1 MNTSRRGFLKLLSAA
16 IATPVIAKLSMDS
29 ELVLPPSIQE
39 VEVIEPTIVQ
49 SGAASF
55 ARANRIYCM
64 PGMVDQLSSH
74 IRSNAMA
81 SLPGGTH
88 FQIRS
93 VRMNREDRGR
103 AGIRGNGQAGVAL
116 LWVSESDVTPN
127 DSDYELVGRF
137 MVPKR
142 EVIVPEPMVVTK
154 VEPERLAPLPGLKT
168 ARAIEFGDLAPP
180 PDASKR
186 KWFTW

>member
-1 MNTSRRGFLKLLSAA
+1 MNTNRRGFLKLLTAS
-16 IATPVIAKLSMDS
+16 IATPMIAKLSMDS
-29 ELVLPPSIQE
+29 GLILPPQVE
-39 VEVIEPTIVQ
+39 AVEVIEPTIVQ

-64 PGMVDQLSSH
+64 PGMVDHLAQH
-74 IRSNAMA
+74 VRQAAMA

-93 VRMNREDRGR
+93 VRMNRDDRGR
-103 AGIRGNGQAGVAL
+103 AGIRGNGKSGVAL

-137 MVPKR
+137 MVPKV
-142 EVIVPEPMVVTK
+142 EVEKAPEPVTQ
-154 VEPERLAPLPGLKT
+154 VEPEKQHADEVRFWNWLHG
-168 ARAIEFGDLAPP
+168 RR
-180 PDASKR
+180 PDGSKA
-186 KWFTW
+186 